1 MLKMILSGAL
11 GQDAEVKEV
20 GKRKA
25 INFNVAVSMD
35 YKDQQGNKV
44 ERTEWVQAV
53 MWRNDGQSTK
63 VADFLKKGKKVVIEG
78 VPSSDGFK
86 TKDGDIK
93 SALNVNVKEL
103 ELVN

>member
-11 GQDAEVKEV
+11 GHDAEVKEV

-25 INFNVAVSMD
+25 INFDVAVSMD

-44 ERTEWVQAV
+44 ERTEWVKAV
-53 MWRNDGQSTK
+53 MWRNDGQSIK

-86 TKDGDIK
+86 TKEVDIK

>member
-11 GQDAEVKEV
+11 GHDAEVKEV

-25 INFNVAVSMD
+25 INFDVAVSMD

-44 ERTEWVQAV
+44 ERTEWVKAV
-53 MWRNDGQSTK
+53 MWRNDGQSIK

-86 TKDGDIK
+86 TKEGDIK